1 MIMIRVSWKRM
12 LKKCEV
18 CYKCCAFVVVV
29 ESRKSERGDR
39 ALICVSSKGEF
50 GESFKKEDSIQ
61 SVKEGATV

>member
-1 MIMIRVSWKRM
+1 MRG
-12 LKKCEV
+12 
-18 CYKCCAFVVVV
+18 
-29 ESRKSERGDR
+29 GDR